1 LNKLY
6 FCAKF
11 KIQMENTKDTTR
23 KDWTI
28 FAISTLVMIGILFVK
43 PEWFWVVLPFSCT
56 YLIKALN
63 YM

>member
-1 LNKLY
+1 
-6 FCAKF
+6 
-11 KIQMENTKDTTR
+11 MENTKDTTR